1 MNIAAEKEELIHRLN
16 GVEDISVL
24 DAVKDLLDFAQT
36 THDLQL
42 EKEME
47 IGIKQSDKRE
57 VRPHQVV
64 WAENRN
70 RIRNFH

>member
-1 MNIAAEKEELIHRLN
+1 MNIAAEKEELIQRLN

-42 EKEME
+42 EKELE

-64 WAENRN
+64 WEENRN
-70 RIRNFH
+70 RIRSFH

>member
-16 GVEDISVL
+16 EVEDISVL
-24 DAVKDLLDFAQT
+24 DAVKDLLNFVQT

-42 EKEME
+42 EKELK
-47 IGIKQSDKRE
+47 IGINQSDKHE

>member
-1 MNIAAEKEELIHRLN
+1 MNIAAEKKELILRLN

-24 DAVKDLLDFAQT
+24 NAVKYFLDFAQT
-36 THDLQL
+36 THNLQL
-42 EKEME
+42 EKELE
-47 IGIKQSDKRE
+47 IGIKQSDNRE